1 MAATT
6 EPLLRRWEIVFE
18 GVVAP
23 EVLASKLRNSPF
35 HKRSHDPNVSVEGA
49 VVKFTFGAD
58 LDKNAVRKKCTQTF
72 ATYGT
77 YATLRVVAVS
87 SPIGFL
93 GVGNWISKYPD
104 IRIFL
109 DIVCVGLGGCSIYNS
124 VIYDIVQHPML
135 GGI

>member
-35 HKRSHDPNVSVEGA
+35 HKRSHDPDVSVEGA
-49 VVKFTFGAD
+49 VVKFAFGAD

-72 ATYGT
+72 ATYGS
-77 YATLRVVAVS
+77 YATLRVDALS
-87 SPIGFL
+87 SPVGFL
-93 GVGNWISKYPD
+93 GGGELDVQISGDPD
-104 IRIFL
+104 IL
-109 DIVCVGLGGCSIYNS
+109 GYGVCWLGW
-124 VIYDIVQHPML
+124 L
-135 GGI
+135 L

>member
-6 EPLLRRWEIVFE
+6 EPLLRRWGVVFE

-23 EVLASKLRNSPF
+23 AVLASKLQNSPF

-49 VVKFTFGAD
+49 VVKFVFSAN
-58 LDKNAVRKKCTQTF
+58 LDKNAERKKCTQTF
-72 ATYGT
+72 GTYGT

-93 GVGNWISKYPD
+93 GVGNWMSKSPD
-104 IRIFL
+104 IRRFL
-109 DIVCVGLGGCSIYNS
+109 DMVCVGLGVCSKYNTGIYTILYNT
-124 VIYDIVQHPML
+124 PC
-135 GGI
+135 